1 LADAPSTPSAVA
13 GTRRALLAGAGL
25 GAIALAIADDAAA
38 QGGDTEILNF
48 ALTLEYLTAA
58 FYTEA
63 AQGGALSGETA
74 EFARVVAG
82 HERAHVDALRN
93 ALGGKAT
100 AAPRFDFGGATDS
113 MARFLRTAVKL
124 EDLSVFAYKGQAPL
138 VRSDAVL
145 AAALGIH
152 AVEARH
158 AAWIR
163 EIAGLPPAPRAYDR
177 ALDRTAVVDMVV
189 ATGFLA
195 PTPTTTSGQ
204 PPLFTG

>member
-113 MARFLRTAVKL
+113 MARF
-124 EDLSVFAYKGQAPL
+124 

-177 ALDRTAVVDMVV
+177 ALDRAAVVDMVV
-189 ATGFLA
+189 AIGFLA